1 MFVIIGFGL
10 IRVSFLQSAG
20 CQAITFISSSS
31 ASSTQG
37 RGPLDLLL

>member
-1 MFVIIGFGL
+1 MIIGFGL
-10 IRVSFLQSAG
+10 IHVSFEQSAS
-20 CQAITFISSSS
+20 CQVLTFISSSS